1 MIKDYREY
9 LRDKV
14 LPQVGVLW
22 MELAASAEHTEKRLR
37 YLAESIRLD
46 LGDELPGKWISVDD
60 ELPEIGVEVITCKE
74 DDLVEW
80 EFSYPNMHNGDE
92 WAEGDGWDYWV
103 YLSPPV
109 PS

>member
-1 MIKDYREY
+1 MTDYQVY
-9 LRDKV
+9 ITDKV
-14 LPQVGVLW
+14 LPQVEILAGDDTATD
-22 MELAASAEHTEKRLR
+22 ELTAQRLR
-37 YLAESIRLD
+37 YLAESILLD
-46 LGDELPGKWISVDD
+46 LGDELPGKWISVED

-103 YLSPPV
+103 YLSPPL